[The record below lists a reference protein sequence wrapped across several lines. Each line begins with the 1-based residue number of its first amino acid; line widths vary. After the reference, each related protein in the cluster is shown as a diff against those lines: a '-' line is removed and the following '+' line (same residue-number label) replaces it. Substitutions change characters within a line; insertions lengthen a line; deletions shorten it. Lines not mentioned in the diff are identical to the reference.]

1 MTVPVSIFL
10 YALQHKVVSPV
21 KLYLFLKYATSG
33 HFHFSK
39 ENVKTITDSLGWKS
53 TKTFGANLAWL
64 IQHKWVTV
72 NNPRHSLRIVGYDQ
86 ILRMIRKNPRS
97 AAEMQPEDFNYFR
110 PFAYAVAITWAMG
123 YKWGIERKS
132 ALKKGSARKSFR
144 PPIAYSMPLRYL
156 SIILR
161 VDYTTISKYKTR
173 AKEAGYLY
181 VNKQYSVIDMTPADA
196 AHLNAIVKEPPRH
209 LVTYRGVV
217 YEQLADLIES
227 TVRIRRFR
235 HRPRTRPP

>member
-1 MTVPVSIFL
+1 MTVPVAILL
-10 YALQHKVVSPV
+10 YALQNKVVSQV

-39 ENVKTITDSLGWKS
+39 ENVKIITDSIGWKS
-53 TKTFGANLAWL
+53 SKTFGANLAWL
-64 IQHKWVTV
+64 IQRKWVTV
-72 NNPRHSLRIVGYDQ
+72 NNPRRSLRIVGYDQ
-86 ILRMIRKNPRS
+86 ILRMIRKNQRS
-97 AAEMQPEDFNYFR
+97 AAEMQPEDFSYFR
-110 PFAYAVAITWAMG
+110 PFIYAAVITWAMG

-132 ALKKGSARKSFR
+132 ALTKGSARKSFR
-144 PPIAYSMPLRYL
+144 PPVAYSMPLRYL
-156 SIILR
+156 AAILR

-181 VNKQYSVIDMTPADA
+181 VNKQYSVIDMSPADA
-196 AHLNAIVKEPPRH
+196 AHLNAVVKEPPRH
-209 LVTYRGVV
+209 LLSCRGIV

-235 HRPRTRPP
+235 HRPRNRPP

>member
-1 MTVPVSIFL
+1 MTVPVSILL
-10 YALQHKVVSPV
+10 YALQNKVVSQV

-39 ENVKTITDSLGWKS
+39 ENVKIITDSIGWKS
-53 TKTFGANLAWL
+53 SKTFGANLAWL

-72 NNPRHSLRIVGYDQ
+72 NNPRHSLRVVGYEQ
-86 ILRMIRKNPRS
+86 ILRMTRKNPRS

-132 ALKKGSARKSFR
+132 ALKKGSTRTNFR
-144 PPIAYSMPLRYL
+144 PPILYNMPLRYL
-156 SIILR
+156 AIILR

-181 VNKQYSVIDMTPADA
+181 VNKNYKVLSLTPADA
-196 AHLNAIVKEPPRH
+196 ANLTAVTKDVPYH
-209 LVTYRGVV
+209 LVTHRGVV
-217 YEQLADLIES
+217 YQQLPDLIES
-227 TVRIRRFR
+227 TIRIRRFR